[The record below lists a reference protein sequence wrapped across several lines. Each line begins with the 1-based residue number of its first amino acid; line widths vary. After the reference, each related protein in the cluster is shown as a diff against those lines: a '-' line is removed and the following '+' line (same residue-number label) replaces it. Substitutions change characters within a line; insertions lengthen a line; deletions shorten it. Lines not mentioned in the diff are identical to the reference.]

1 MGYFVFILGLIIGGV
16 IVRILD
22 IRQTS
27 TGTLLIDHSNP
38 EKDIYQININ
48 NLDDLSKKKR
58 VVLKVDNYATLT
70 DISQK

>member
-1 MGYFVFILGLIIGGV
+1 MEYFVFILGLIIGGI

>member
-1 MGYFVFILGLIIGGV
+1 MEYFVFILGLIIGGV